1 VALVTKDNELLW
13 SRLDKDGHFSP
24 IDRPKT
30 DFAKYGRG
38 PAITENRAYWTNLR
52 GQLLRAPLEG
62 ATEPEVVA
70 DKVSVGARVS
80 ALRVGKRDV
89 VAFVR
94 ELEERRE
101 SLLWSSTGELLSLTP
116 DSLTATSVTLVP
128 SGTTPLA
135 LTLEGRTSMSP
146 VHARIVRIAPQRV
159 SLEDDQVIWVGPG
172 SEPLTEL
179 AAVPTGPGE
188 ALALLATA
196 RTITDFGLGHFHVTQ
211 ALATVDDVRWLP
223 YPNGIDPAPVAASVV
238 CGAARVFY
246 ARPSDARPR
255 SPQEL
260 HVAPIQGGQITGS
273 EVLARSRAFN
283 DISVA
288 PRPGGAV
295 LTWTADRRTWAMT
308 LGCPKP

>member
-1 VALVTKDNELLW
+1 LVTKEDELVW
-13 SRLDKDGHFSP
+13 SRLDAAGHFAP

-38 PAITENRAYWTNLR
+38 PAITEGRAYWTNLR
-52 GQLLRAPLEG
+52 GLLLRAPLDG
-62 ATEPEVVA
+62 SAKPELLV
-70 DKVSVGARVS
+70 DKASPGARVS

-94 ELEERRE
+94 ELDERAQ
-101 SLLWSSTGELLSLTP
+101 SVLWSSTGELLSLTP
-116 DSLTATSVTLVP
+116 DSQTATSVTLIPNGV
-128 SGTTPLA
+128 TPLA

-146 VHARIVRIAPQRV
+146 VHARLVRVAPQRV
-159 SLEDDQVIWVGPG
+159 NLESDQVIWVGPG

-188 ALALLATA
+188 ALGLLATA
-196 RTITDFGLGHFHVTQ
+196 RTITDFGLGQFAVTQ
-211 ALATVDDVRWLP
+211 ALATVGDVRWLD
-223 YPNGIDPAPVAASVV
+223 YPNGIDPAPVAASVL
-238 CGAARVFY
+238 CGAAHVFY

-260 HVAPIQGGQITGS
+260 YVAQVKGGQLTGG

-295 LTWTADRRTWAMT
+295 LVWTADRHTWAMT
-308 LGCPKP
+308 LGCPKS